1 MTTEKQLKKGQEM
14 WNQVKNDPEKYGK
27 TVLSLKATAAKEK
40 NKNTKIWMNF
50 VSPPKKKK
58 SVQTD
63 VVETVGVQPDKSK
76 SFIFSFSFVSAIQ
89 YTPGRTSEIIINNS
103 YRKIKKRNNFF
114 EKHITYFLNFS
125 GILLFLNHR
134 HNIEI
139 CQME

>member
-27 TVLSLKATAAKEK
+27 TVLNLKATAAKEK

-76 SFIFSFSFVSAIQ
+76 NFILVFVCFS
-89 YTPGRTSEIIINNS
+89 YTIYTKEN
-103 YRKIKKRNNFF
+103 K
-114 EKHITYFLNFS
+114 
-125 GILLFLNHR
+125 
-134 HNIEI
+134 
-139 CQME
+139 